1 MENATWNPKVLVVG
15 VDGSDQARRAAEMA
29 AAMARRTGAVLHL
42 MTVVRPPEG
51 WWGIVA
57 SPPTSTA
64 LGKTLMDARK
74 EILDALLATIDLEGV
89 EHEVVEDIG
98 DPARM
103 LVDYADKMAADY
115 LIVGKRGA
123 GLIER
128 IVVGSVANRVVH
140 DAPCPVIVVP

>member
-1 MENATWNPKVLVVG
+1 MDQATWDPKTIVVG
-15 VDGSDQARRAAEMA
+15 VDGSEQAKHAAALAVEMA
-29 AAMARRTGAVLHL
+29 RCTGADIHL

-51 WWGIVA
+51 WWGIVG

-64 LGKTLMDARK
+64 LGKTLMDAK
-74 EILDALLATIDLEGV
+74 QEILDIMLKDLDLSGIEYQTI
-89 EHEVVEDIG
+89 EDIG

-103 LVDYADKMAADY
+103 LVEYVDKVDADL

-128 IVVGSVANRVVH
+128 MVLGSVANRVVQ
-140 DAPCPVIVVP
+140 DAPCPVVVVP

>member
-1 MENATWNPKVLVVG
+1 MDVTTWDPRTIVVG
-15 VDGSDQARRAAEMA
+15 VDGSEEAKHAARLATSI
-29 AAMARRTGAVLHL
+29 ARRTGAEIHL

-51 WWGIVA
+51 WWGIVG

-64 LGKTLMDARK
+64 LGKTLMDAK
-74 EILDALLATIDLEGV
+74 QEILDSMLDSLDLSGIEYQT
-89 EHEVVEDIG
+89 VEDIG

-103 LVDYADKMAADY
+103 LVEYAEKTGADL

-128 IVVGSVANRVVH
+128 MVLGSVANRVVH
-140 DAPCPVIVVP
+140 DAPCPVLVVP

>member
-1 MENATWNPKVLVVG
+1 MHTNAWTPTTVVVG
-15 VDGSDQARRAAEMA
+15 IDGSEQADRAAELA
-29 AAMARRTGAVLHL
+29 VSMARSTGAEIHL

-64 LGKTLMDARK
+64 LGETLMNARQ
-74 EILDALLATIDLEGV
+74 EILDKTIARLDLEGV
-89 EHEVVEDIG
+89 EFDVVEDIG

-103 LVDYADKMAADY
+103 LVDYAEKLGAD
-115 LIVGKRGA
+115 LLMVGKRGA

-128 IVVGSVANRVVH
+128 MVLGSVANRVVH
-140 DAPCPVIVVP
+140 DAPCPVVVVP

>member
-1 MENATWNPKVLVVG
+1 MTWEPKTIVVG
-15 VDGSDQARRAAEMA
+15 VDGSEQSRHA
-29 AAMARRTGAVLHL
+29 AALAASMARCTEADVHL

-51 WWGIVA
+51 WWGIVG

-64 LGKTLMDARK
+64 LGKTLMDAK
-74 EILDALLATIDLEGV
+74 QEILDSMLEDLDLTGV
-89 EHEVVEDIG
+89 EYQLVEDIG

-103 LVDYADKMAADY
+103 LVEYSEKMGADL

-128 IVVGSVANRVVH
+128 MVLGSVANRVVH
-140 DAPCPVIVVP
+140 DAPCPVVVVP